1 MPIVKANQHPGIAAA
16 MKLLMDVSTAEQRE
30 EYLKRG
36 TNTIFVKGKSGR
48 EYRISTTDGGI
59 YEWWSD
65 GTGVFHCIHFRDS
78 YQIVPQQYT
87 NDDVNMLRL
96 DQAIAI
102 KLLIECDEKTFRR
115 VSGHHGRV
123 T

>member
-1 MPIVKANQHPGIAAA
+1 

-59 YEWWSD
+59 YEWSN
-65 GTGVFHCIHFRDS
+65 GAGYAHCIHFRDS
-78 YQIVPQQYT
+78 FQIIPQPYT
-87 NDDVNMLRL
+87 NDDINMLRL
-96 DQAIAI
+96 DRAIAI
-102 KLLIECDEKTFRR
+102 KLLIECDEETFRR
-115 VSGHHGRV
+115 VSGHHERV